1 MPDLNRSLG
10 FFGGIGVFLSLILR
24 LGGGADRSGA
34 IPTSPSGTVTADITS
49 VGRTP

>member
-10 FFGGIGVFLSLILR
+10 FFGVILSLILR

-34 IPTSPSGTVTADITS
+34 SPTSPSGKVTADITP